1 MSENP
6 HQPDD
11 RNLQS
16 LPADL
21 PVPEDDGAA
30 DHLTGR
36 PLHAISLPSTAG
48 GTLDLA
54 TRPGRTV
61 VYCFPRAGQPDVPLP
76 AGWNDIPGARGCT
89 PQSMAFRDQY
99 DDIRALHADV
109 VGISTQS
116 PDVQS
121 EIAERLALPFPLL
134 SDAERRFASSLDLPT
149 FEVEGSVEGSVLIKR
164 LTLIVTEG
172 IIDHVFYP
180 VFPPD
185 KAAEEVIVWLL
196 AHPRRPTL

>member
-11 RNLQS
+11 RTLQS

-36 PLHAISLPSTAG
+36 PLHAMSLPSTAG
-48 GTLDLA
+48 STLDLA

-61 VYCFPRAGQPDVPLP
+61 VYCFPRAGRPDVPLP
-76 AGWNDIPGARGCT
+76 EGWNDIPGARGCT

-99 DDIRALHADV
+99 DDIRALHADI

-116 PDVQS
+116 PDEQT

-134 SDAERRFASSLDLPT
+134 SDAERRFATSLDLPT
-149 FEVEGSVEGSVLIKR
+149 FEVEGKVLIKR

-196 AHPRRPTL
+196 AHPRRPTV

>member
-1 MSENP
+1 MTEKYDP
-6 HQPDD
+6 TT
-11 RNLQS
+11 

-21 PVPEDDGAA
+21 PVPEDDGAC

-36 PLHAISLPSTAG
+36 ALHALALPSTGG

-61 VYCFPRAGQPDVPLP
+61 IYCFPMAGRPDVALP
-76 AGWNDIPGARGCT
+76 EGWNDIPGARGCT
-89 PQSMAFRDQY
+89 PQSLAFRDQF

-116 PDVQS
+116 PEDQR
-121 EIAERLALPFPLL
+121 EIAERLNLPFPLL
-134 SDAERRFASSLDLPT
+134 SDSGHRFAKSLDLPT
-149 FEVEGSVEGSVLIKR
+149 FEVEGSVLIRR

-172 IIDHVFYP
+172 IVDHVFYP

-196 AHPRRPTL
+196 AHPRRPNA